1 MIFWFGINGD
11 SKTSPQ
17 KVHSNRKNFMSLEGP
32 ITQLLERWRDG
43 EKEALEELVPIVYQ
57 ELRQMARWRVK
68 RLPPGSA
75 MQATALVHEVFL
87 RLNEAEVDWRNRM
100 HFFAIAARLM
110 RQVAVEEARAQQS
123 AKRGG
128 GWRRL
133 QLSEAG
139 VVLPAG
145 EKQVLAVNEA
155 LETLERL
162 DARKARVVEM
172 RFFGGMENA
181 EIAEVLGVSVDTV
194 KRDWK
199 FAKLWLAKQFEVGGG
214 E

>member
-1 MIFWFGINGD
+1 MGID
-11 SKTSPQ
+11 A
-17 KVHSNRKNFMSLEGP
+17 P
-32 ITQLLERWRDG
+32 ITQILERWRDG
-43 EKEALEELVPIVYQ
+43 EREALEELVPIVYR
-57 ELRQMARWRVK
+57 ELREMARWRVK

-75 MQATALVHEVFL
+75 IQATALVHEVFL
-87 RLNEAEVDWRNRM
+87 RLHTAEVNWRDRM

-139 VVLPAG
+139 VALPQD
-145 EKQVLAVNEA
+145 EMQVLAVNEA
-155 LETLERL
+155 LEELERL
-162 DARKARVVEM
+162 DERKAKVVEM

-199 FAKLWLAKQFEVGGG
+199 FSKLWLARQFGLQG
-214 E
+214 EK